1 MKTNILKAIINL
13 VETKDNNIMQIY
25 KSNTRINNV
34 GDALEYYVKDLFC
47 GTIKSGISEKE
58 NAYAEN
64 FSYLGNQNNPP
75 DFIIKNGDAVEVKK
89 IGGLKSAIAL
99 NSSYPKEKLFLRD
112 TFITEACRRCEKWE
126 EKDYVYSVGTVIDKK
141 VKLLWFVYGDCY
153 AANKSTYERI
163 LKAMKNGVKQ
173 IKGVQLSETRE
184 IGKIK
189 KVDPLGITLLRIR
202 GMWHID
208 NPIKA
213 FDYIANY
220 NKEKEFTMFAIMK
233 KSKYLSFPE
242 KDRKQIEASKLSI
255 SDIKIKDPNNPASR
269 LDAKLIKVVF

>member
-1 MKTNILKAIINL
+1 M
-13 VETKDNNIMQIY
+13 
-25 KSNTRINNV
+25 
-34 GDALEYYVKDLFC
+34 
-47 GTIKSGISEKE
+47 
-58 NAYAEN
+58 
-64 FSYLGNQNNPP
+64 
-75 DFIIKNGDAVEVKK
+75 
-89 IGGLKSAIAL
+89 
-99 NSSYPKEKLFLRD
+99 
-112 TFITEACRRCEKWE
+112 EAQ
-126 EKDYVYSVGTVIDKK
+126 
-141 VKLLWFVYGDCY
+141 
-153 AANKSTYERI
+153 A
-163 LKAMKNGVKQ
+163 
-173 IKGVQLSETRE
+173 IKGVQLSETRG

>member
-1 MKTNILKAIINL
+1 VETNILKAIINL

-47 GTIKSGISEKE
+47 GTIKSSISDKE

-99 NSSYPKEKLFLRD
+99 NSSYPKEKLFLGD
-112 TFITEACRRCEKWE
+112 TFITDACRRCEKWE
-126 EKDYVYSVGTVIDKK
+126 EKDYVYSVGTVVDKK
-141 VKLLWFVYGDCY
+141 IKLLWFVYGDCY

-163 LKAMKNGVKQ
+163 LKAIKNGVNQ
-173 IKGVQLSETRE
+173 IKGVQFSETRE

-220 NKEKEFTMFAIMK
+220 KKEKEFTMFAIMK

-242 KDRKQIEASKLSI
+242 KDRKQIESSNLSI
-255 SDIKIKDPNNPASR
+255 SDIKIKDPNNPANR
-269 LDAKLIKVVF
+269 IDAKLIKVVF